1 MRRPGLAL
9 ALGLALTAAAPFA
22 PTTASAADN
31 ASPCFFV
38 SQWRGWSAPE
48 PGMLYLK
55 VGNRDVYRVEV
66 SPVKPSL
73 VMNIP
78 ERQQYIPALLNVPR
92 GNRMAL
98 TNIRERLALHFDAE
112 ASLTNRAEA
121 GSYLVHIALPYR
133 HRSVHP

>member
-66 SPVKPSL
+66 SPSNRKIDRLGTFLVSESRRSSICSHLDLDLRLADRNGFQEPLIARSL
-73 VMNIP
+73 VKLTPAQIAAIP
-78 ERQQYIPALLNVPR
+78 PK
-92 GNRMAL
+92 
-98 TNIRERLALHFDAE
+98 D
-112 ASLTNRAEA
+112 
-121 GSYLVHIALPYR
+121 LP
-133 HRSVHP
+133 